1 MNLAP
6 DDLDTLAR
14 TVWGEARNQSDQGQ
28 QAVVS
33 TVLNRVNA
41 GTYGK
46 SIHDVILAPKQ
57 FSAWNDPRKLI
68 DVDPNS
74 KEYKRA
80 AANVQ
85 AAAADNAPDYSG
97 GATHYYAPSGMPKG
111 EPPSWIKDMT
121 NTANIGGHKFF
132 TPTKTA
138 NAEPDLLGSWQ
149 TSPTTSQE
157 PSAPVSSEP
166 DLLGSWSNAT
176 PTMAGSPQ
184 QAIPFKEG
192 ETPGESTAR
201 WVSEH
206 QANNPVDAAIRFG
219 AGANR
224 GIGNVADTLA
234 QGIGYVGEKGANA
247 LSSAGVISPE
257 TAANVA
263 QWHAGMNSDIQ
274 RENDLWNA
282 QAKGSGFAQ
291 AGQIAGQVA
300 GSAPMMVAPG
310 AVLPAAGRAAL
321 AARPLLNTAL
331 SGAAAGGETSALTS
345 SASPDPLSQ
354 QTLTGSV
361 IGGLLGPVGYGL
373 GKGANALAQ
382 LSGVDAATA
391 RLAAMARDRF
401 GINVGPGQISAN
413 PMVRIADSVLQRT
426 PLSGHAADVAARQSA
441 FNSAAI
447 KSMQTPISAN
457 AVTPPVMAAVKDH
470 LSNEFETTLPKLEAH
485 LNPNLQGVIQRVTDA
500 TDYLPAEDARVINK
514 LKDDV
519 LKQFT
524 GVSAIPGKATAP
536 TTGTSGL
543 AKMDGSQIQ
552 AMIAKGSTLD
562 RAINGSSPNVSHY
575 ASELKEGLLDAVG
588 QTPTGRPK
596 TAKAYLDTL
605 QRYQTAR
612 LGWKNMKTLEP
623 LAEKATTGD
632 ISPALLMNEVRKSYG
647 GMAYGG
653 GGDLADLARIGQ
665 RFLKEPGSSNTSE
678 RGAAML
684 ALGKAGLTYGA
695 LAGGAYAFD
704 PEDFQRNALLGLS
717 VLGTARGASS
727 LLRSNKLAGAMIR
740 NAPGMPATPFAQNMA
755 RRFNAL
761 APVAAPT
768 YRQQKP
774 VPTFD
779 ERFRGIGLNQAQ

>member
-6 DDLDTLAR
+6 DDLDTLTR
-14 TVWGEARNQSDQGQ
+14 TVVGEAADQPDQGQ
-28 QAVVS
+28 QAVAS
-33 TVLNRVNA
+33 TVFNRLNA

-46 SIHDVILAPKQ
+46 SLHDVILAPKQ

-68 DVDPNS
+68 AIDPNS
-74 KEYKRA
+74 KDYKRA
-80 AANVQ
+80 ASNVQ
-85 AAAADNAPDYSG
+85 AAAADDATDYSG
-97 GATHYYAPSGMPKG
+97 GATHYFAPALMNGKTPTWAK
-111 EPPSWIKDMT
+111 
-121 NTANIGGHKFF
+121 NQTAEIGGHRFF
-132 TPTKTA
+132 APNGKVA
-138 NAEPDLLGSWQ
+138 AAEPDLLGSWQ
-149 TSPTTSQE
+149 TSPSTSPS
-157 PSAPVSSEP
+157 PSAPVLSEP
-166 DLLGSWSNAT
+166 DLLGSWA
-176 PTMAGSPQ
+176 SPSASASAPP

-206 QANNPVDAAIRFG
+206 QANTPVDAAIRFG

-401 GINVGPGQISAN
+401 GINVGPGQISNN
-413 PMVRIADSVLQRT
+413 PMVRVADSVLQKM
-426 PLSGHAADVAARQSA
+426 PLSGHAADVAARQGA
-441 FNSAAI
+441 FDKAAAATMQAGPLPDI
-447 KSMQTPISAN
+447 GPESMAYAKN
-457 AVTPPVMAAVKDH
+457 H
-470 LSNEFETTLPKLEAH
+470 LSSVFEKTLPKLEAH
-485 LNPNLQGVIQRVTDA
+485 LNPNLTAKLQEVEDNLP
-500 TDYLPAEDARVINK
+500 YLNSEDAATVTK
-514 LKDDV
+514 LKNNIV
-519 LKQFT
+519 GQF
-524 GVSAIPGKATAP
+524 GISAVARPGTARP
-536 TTGTSGL
+536 PISGQ
-543 AKMDGSQIQ
+543 QIQ
-552 AMIAKGSTLD
+552 SLIAKGSPID
-562 RAINGSSPNVSHY
+562 RAINSSRSDVSHW
-575 ASELKEGLLDAVG
+575 AGELKDAIMDTVAE
-588 QTPTGRPK
+588 TPTGRLK
-596 TAKAYLDTL
+596 TAKDYVANLAE
-605 QRYQTAR
+605 YQQAR
-612 LGWKNMKTLEP
+612 FGWKNMKLLEG
-623 LAEKATTGD
+623 LAKKSPTGTV
-632 ISPALLMNEVRKSYG
+632 SPAALMGQVANSYPDFVR
-647 GMAYGG
+647 GG
-653 GGDLADLARIGQ
+653 GGDLGDLARVGR
-665 RFLKEPGSSNTSE
+665 RFLTEPGSSNTSE
-678 RGAAML
+678 RAATML

-740 NAPGMPATPFAQNMA
+740 NAPGMPQTPFAQNMA
-755 RRFNAL
+755 SRFNAL

-779 ERFRGIGLNQAQ
+779 ERFRGIGLNQP